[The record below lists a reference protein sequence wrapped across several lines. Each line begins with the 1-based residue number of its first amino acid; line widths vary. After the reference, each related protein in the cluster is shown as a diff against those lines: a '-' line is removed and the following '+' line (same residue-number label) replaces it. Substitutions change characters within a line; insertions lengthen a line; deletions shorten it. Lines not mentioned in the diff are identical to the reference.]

1 MLFIRFFRGKNKISP
16 TLDEI
21 AEALTV
27 SKVTIFEHISALAK
41 KGYIRKT
48 RNHSRSIELLDD
60 SGAPTDAAPGETTRV
75 TGDGLSILG
84 RVAAGHPIEPV
95 EVPEAFSF
103 SDLVPPD
110 RDCYILKVEG
120 NSMIDEQI
128 RDGDYVL
135 VEKRTTA
142 NNGETVVA
150 IVDGEGA
157 TLKRFYREKERIR
170 LQPANPDMRPIYTQS
185 ADIQG
190 VVVGVIRR
198 Y

>member
-1 MLFIRFFRGKNKISP
+1 MTLTKRQHEVLEYIRHFQRNHQISP

-27 SKVTIFEHISALAK
+27 SKVTIFEHIQALAR

-48 RNHSRSIELLDD
+48 RNHSRSIELIENEE
-60 SGAPTDAAPGETTRV
+60 SS
-75 TGDGLSILG
+75 TGGLSILG
-84 RVAAGHPIEPV
+84 SVAAGLPIEPIAT
-95 EVPEAFSF
+95 PEAFSF
-103 SDLVPPD
+103 DDMVPPD
-110 RDCYILKVEG
+110 RDCYILKVQG

-135 VEKRTTA
+135 VEKRDTA
-142 NNGETVVA
+142 LNGETVVA

-157 TLKRFYREKERIR
+157 TLKRFYREKNRIR
-170 LQPANPDMRPIYTQS
+170 LQPANPDMEPIYTRN

-190 VVVGVIRR
+190 IVVGVIRR
-198 Y
+198 YQ